1 MSAESPHSCPCC
13 ESQELVDLGK
23 LPDSRWFAGTCLDE
37 PLPGGRLFRCSNC
50 RLKFR
55 SPVLSG
61 SAYSELYDNATTE
74 SWSGDI
80 VRRDWDL
87 IAGYVSTTLPEGA
100 RILDFGCYTGELLA
114 RLDDRYER
122 YGVEVNR
129 VAAEVASQNTGH
141 PVWSSIDETPGDLR
155 FDAIIAADVI
165 EHVSNPM
172 SLVKQLSSRLSENGS
187 LILTTGDA
195 DNYLWNRFGANWWY
209 CFYPEHI
216 AFISKDWLNYM
227 SRATGLSIER
237 FDTFR
242 YSDLSRV
249 RRISDS
255 TLAYFYGMF
264 PAAFLGL
271 GRLFIS
277 LSKHGEI
284 TKIPGVGLSRDHLFT
299 VLNRTSN
306 D

>member
-1 MSAESPHSCPCC
+1 MTAELPSACPCC
-13 ESQELVDLGK
+13 DSKQFIELGK

-55 SPVLSG
+55 SPVLSDA
-61 SAYSELYDNATTE
+61 AYSELYDNATTE

-87 IAGYVSTTLPEGA
+87 IANYVSTALPERA
-100 RILDFGCYTGELLA
+100 RILDFGCYTGDLLA

-129 VAAEVASQNTGH
+129 VAAEVASQSTGH
-141 PVWSSIDETPGDLR
+141 PVWSSIDEIPGDLR

-172 SLVKQLSSRLSENGS
+172 SLVKQLASRLSQNGS

-195 DNYLWNRFGANWWY
+195 DNYLWSRFGANWWY
-209 CFYPEHI
+209 CFFPEHI
-216 AFISKDWLNYM
+216 AFISKDWLDYM

-237 FDTFR
+237 FDTFC

-249 RRISDS
+249 RRVSDGL
-255 TLAYFYGMF
+255 LAYFYGMF
-264 PAAFLGL
+264 PAAYLGL
-271 GRLFIS
+271 ARLFIN

-299 VLNRTSN
+299 VLNRASG